1 MDKKDVERA
10 CKRYLAQLLGIIV
23 VLFVICESLMTL
35 GIVGDI
41 TMPLTVSWIF
51 MLTLGFAVSLIWKKV
66 AVSTPDSLPTFFTA
80 VSGFRIL
87 IALSTLLGCYITVGR
102 DNMGEYLIVFMVFY
116 LVSLAHHSMFFAHIN
131 NKK

>member
-23 VLFVICESLMTL
+23 VLFVICESVMTL

-51 MLTLGFAVSLIWKKV
+51 MLTVGFVVSLIWKKV
-66 AVSTPDSLPTFFTA
+66 AISSPESLPTFFTA
-80 VSGFRIL
+80 VSGFRML
-87 IALSTLLGCYITVGR
+87 LALFTLFGCYIAVGR
-102 DNMGEYLIVFMVFY
+102 DNIGEYLIIFMVFY
-116 LVSLAHHSMFFAHIN
+116 LVSLAHHAMFFARIN